1 MQISSIFLEKTV
13 QLRQK
18 HEIIPLVLA
27 CCLRQDAP
35 VLADH
40 VLVQQLCGRGRDTT
54 QLQILMERLLQVLIQ
69 LTART
74 NNQRTV
80 SKELIQ
86 VFGFTEIKLSK
97 DA

>member
-40 VLVQQLCGRGRDTT
+40 VLVQQLCGRRRDTA
-54 QLQILMERLLQVLIQ
+54 QLQILMERLL
-69 LTART
+69 TG
-74 NNQRTV
+74 NQGPRRM
-80 SKELIQ
+80 
-86 VFGFTEIKLSK
+86 
-97 DA
+97 